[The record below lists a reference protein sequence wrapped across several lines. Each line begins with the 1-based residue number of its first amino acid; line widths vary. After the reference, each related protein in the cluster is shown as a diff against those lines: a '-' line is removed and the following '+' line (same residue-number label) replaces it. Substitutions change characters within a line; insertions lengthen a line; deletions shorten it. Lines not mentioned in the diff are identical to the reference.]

1 MKRQKNVTY
10 HPDLLERVEKLADH
24 TERLNVRLDRITLW
38 MEQSRLQDLL
48 MNYTQPRRV
57 FWLNLLAGLSRG
69 LGLTLGTAIV
79 ISLLSILLSEL
90 SHIPY
95 ISDTIQQ
102 LKKIVDH
109 SSPHPR

>member
-1 MKRQKNVTY
+1 MKRQKMIY
-10 HPDLLERVEKLADH
+10 HPDLIERVEKLADQ
-24 TERLNVRLDRITLW
+24 TERLNARLDRITLW

-48 MNYTQPRRV
+48 INYTQPRRV

-102 LKKIVDH
+102 LKKIVDD
-109 SSPHPR
+109 SSPQNR